1 MIWILGVLC
10 ALALVAL
17 FFPFVFWIDF
27 GADFN
32 GTRARVSLYKKVLY
46 TFKKNFRKEKSTS
59 SEEGEPEKPSEESSE
74 KRENS
79 GDDAGNDASAELPK
93 DQPAVQEAD
102 KESAESAV
110 EASAEAPSTPLEK
123 EEAPKQT
130 EEKPEGPTEETA
142 AEKTATEEEAK
153 EETKESAT
161 DEALPHEAITEEEKN
176 ETESDEAD
184 SKEKRSLSDKEFW
197 TLLLTPEFDSRAW
210 WSVRH
215 LTSAFLKLFRVRFVN
230 CFVEGFRMEYHHMGY
245 AAALNGFLKSYPYIG
260 DWDFRM
266 DWTRDHDPRI
276 EGHVRI
282 SVNLCRLLGL
292 SVATLFYGGIV
303 AWSFWRRRTHILKTG
318 ELPELGFIRSK
329 IVKMM
334 MEDN

>member
-1 MIWILGVLC
+1 LIWILGVLC

-32 GTRARVSLYKKVLY
+32 EVNARVCLYKKVLGS
-46 TFKKNFRKEKSTS
+46 FSKNFRKEASDRSRDDTRKDV
-59 SEEGEPEKPSEESSE
+59 PEKQ
-74 KRENS
+74 
-79 GDDAGNDASAELPK
+79 SATQVDTDK
-93 DQPAVQEAD
+93 DSV
-102 KESAESAV
+102 V
-110 EASAEAPSTPLEK
+110 EASTATPAAPVEK
-123 EEAPKQT
+123 KDTPKQT
-130 EEKPEGPTEETA
+130 EEKTEGPTETKATVETV
-142 AEKTATEEEAK
+142 AEKDE
-153 EETKESAT
+153 KESK
-161 DEALPHEAITEEEKN
+161 EAEPQEAE
-176 ETESDEAD
+176 
-184 SKEKRSLSDKEFW
+184 SKEKRSLTDKEFW

-292 SVATLFYGGIV
+292 SIATLFYGGIV
-303 AWSFWRRRTHILKTG
+303 AWSFWRRRSHILKTG

>member
-1 MIWILGVLC
+1 LIWILGVLC

-32 GTRARVSLYKKVLY
+32 KVNARVCLYKKVLGS
-46 TFKKNFRKEKSTS
+46 FSKNFRKEASDRSRDDTRKDV
-59 SEEGEPEKPSEESSE
+59 PEKQ
-74 KRENS
+74 
-79 GDDAGNDASAELPK
+79 SATQVDTDK
-93 DQPAVQEAD
+93 DSV
-102 KESAESAV
+102 V
-110 EASAEAPSTPLEK
+110 EASTATPATPVEK
-123 EEAPKQT
+123 KDTPKQT
-130 EEKPEGPTEETA
+130 EEKTEGPTETKATVETV
-142 AEKTATEEEAK
+142 AEKDE
-153 EETKESAT
+153 KESK
-161 DEALPHEAITEEEKN
+161 EAEPQEAE
-176 ETESDEAD
+176 

-266 DWTRDHDPRI
+266 DWTRDHDSRI

-282 SVNLCRLLGL
+282 SVNLSRILGL
-292 SVATLFYGGIV
+292 SIATLFYGGIV
-303 AWSFWRRRTHILKTG
+303 AWSFWRRRSHILKTG

>member
-1 MIWILGVLC
+1 MIWLLGVLC

-32 GTRARVSLYKKVLY
+32 GAKARVSLYKKVLGS
-46 TFKKNFRKEKSTS
+46 FSKNFRKEASDRSRDDTRKDV
-59 SEEGEPEKPSEESSE
+59 PEKQ
-74 KRENS
+74 
-79 GDDAGNDASAELPK
+79 SATQVDTDK
-93 DQPAVQEAD
+93 DSV
-102 KESAESAV
+102 V
-110 EASAEAPSTPLEK
+110 EASTATPAAPVEK
-123 EEAPKQT
+123 KDTPKQT
-130 EEKPEGPTEETA
+130 EEKTEEPTETKATVETV
-142 AEKTATEEEAK
+142 AEKDE
-153 EETKESAT
+153 KESK
-161 DEALPHEAITEEEKN
+161 EAEPQEAE
-176 ETESDEAD
+176 
-184 SKEKRSLSDKEFW
+184 SKEKRSLTDKEFW

-292 SVATLFYGGIV
+292 SIATLFYGGIV

>member
-32 GTRARVSLYKKVLY
+32 GAKARVCLYKKVLGS
-46 TFKKNFRKEKSTS
+46 FSKNFRKEASDRSRDDTRKDV
-59 SEEGEPEKPSEESSE
+59 PEKQ
-74 KRENS
+74 
-79 GDDAGNDASAELPK
+79 SATQVDTDK
-93 DQPAVQEAD
+93 DSV
-102 KESAESAV
+102 V
-110 EASAEAPSTPLEK
+110 EASTATPAAPIEK
-123 EEAPKQT
+123 KDTPKQT
-130 EEKPEGPTEETA
+130 EEKTEGPTETKATVETV
-142 AEKTATEEEAK
+142 AEKDEKESKEAK
-153 EETKESAT
+153 PQ
-161 DEALPHEAITEEEKN
+161 EAE
-176 ETESDEAD
+176 
-184 SKEKRSLSDKEFW
+184 SKEKRSLTDKEFW

-292 SVATLFYGGIV
+292 SIATLFYGGIV

>member
-1 MIWILGVLC
+1 MIWLLGVLC

-32 GTRARVSLYKKVLY
+32 GAKARVCLYKKVLGS
-46 TFKKNFRKEKSTS
+46 FSKNFRKEKSTS
-59 SEEGEPEKPSEESSE
+59 TEEGEPEKPSEESSE
-74 KRENS
+74 EGEKT
-79 GDDAGNDASAELPK
+79 DNDASAELPK
-93 DQPAVQEAD
+93 DQPAIQEEVD

-130 EEKPEGPTEETA
+130 EEKPEGPTETKATVETVA
-142 AEKTATEEEAK
+142 
-153 EETKESAT
+153 
-161 DEALPHEAITEEEKN
+161 EKN
-176 ETESDEAD
+176 EKESKEAEPQEAE
-184 SKEKRSLSDKEFW
+184 SKEKRSLTDKEFW

-215 LTSAFLKLFRVRFVN
+215 WMSALFRLFRVRFVD

-260 DWDFRM
+260 NWDFRM

-282 SVNLCRLLGL
+282 SVNLCRILGL
-292 SVATLFYGGIV
+292 SIATLFYGGIV
-303 AWSFWRRRTHILKTG
+303 AWSFWRRRSHILKTG
-318 ELPELGFIRSK
+318 ELPELGFIRGK

>member
-32 GTRARVSLYKKVLY
+32 KVNARVCLYKKVLGS
-46 TFKKNFRKEKSTS
+46 FSKNFRKEASDRSRDDTRKDV
-59 SEEGEPEKPSEESSE
+59 PEKQ
-74 KRENS
+74 
-79 GDDAGNDASAELPK
+79 SATQVDTDK
-93 DQPAVQEAD
+93 DSV
-102 KESAESAV
+102 V
-110 EASAEAPSTPLEK
+110 EASTATPAAPVEK
-123 EEAPKQT
+123 KDTPKQT
-130 EEKPEGPTEETA
+130 EEKTEGPTEKNTTNEA
-142 AEKTATEEEAK
+142 EAEKENIK
-153 EETKESAT
+153 KESK
-161 DEALPHEAITEEEKN
+161 EAEPQEAE
-176 ETESDEAD
+176 
-184 SKEKRSLSDKEFW
+184 SKEKRSLTDKEFW

-215 LTSAFLKLFRVRFVN
+215 WMSALFRLFRVRFVD

-292 SVATLFYGGIV
+292 SIATLFYGGIV

>member
-1 MIWILGVLC
+1 MIWLLGVLC

-32 GTRARVSLYKKVLY
+32 KVNARVCLYKKVLGS
-46 TFKKNFRKEKSTS
+46 FSKNFRKEASDRSRDDTRKDV
-59 SEEGEPEKPSEESSE
+59 PEKQ
-74 KRENS
+74 
-79 GDDAGNDASAELPK
+79 SATQVDTDK
-93 DQPAVQEAD
+93 DSV
-102 KESAESAV
+102 V
-110 EASAEAPSTPLEK
+110 EASTATPAAPVEK
-123 EEAPKQT
+123 KDTPKQT
-130 EEKPEGPTEETA
+130 EEKTEGPTEKNTTNEA
-142 AEKTATEEEAK
+142 EAEKENIK
-153 EETKESAT
+153 KESK
-161 DEALPHEAITEEEKN
+161 EAEPQEAE
-176 ETESDEAD
+176 
-184 SKEKRSLSDKEFW
+184 SKEKRSLTDKEFW

-215 LTSAFLKLFRVRFVN
+215 LTSAFLKLFRVRFVD

-260 DWDFRM
+260 NWDFRM

-292 SVATLFYGGIV
+292 SIATLFYGGIV